1 MPAVLNK
8 QPIFTGTPLLITSQ
22 FDPQIPTN
30 LKTPG
35 IDNYTVVYEDAS
47 FYGSLITKVTVCST
61 GLIGTNVTTK
71 VIYLGIKDL
80 DSDIASLYQ
89 SKIMTG
95 ISGLTATD
103 VVPYVTFEF
112 GGGLLMNAST
122 GYQLVI
128 AASTN
133 AANDAA
139 GDQISVTLEGG
150 TYDQPPEDK

>member
-1 MPAVLNK
+1 MAELNK

-22 FDPQIPTN
+22 FDPEIPTN
-30 LKTPG
+30 LKAPG

-47 FYGSLITKVTVCST
+47 VYGSLITKVTVCST

-71 VIYLGIKDL
+71 VIYLGIVDAN
-80 DSDIASLYQ
+80 SGVASLYQ

-95 ISGLTATD
+95 ISGISATD

-112 GGGLLMNAST
+112 GGGLVMHPSS

-133 AANDAA
+133 AAIDAP

-150 TYDQPPEDK
+150 TYDQPPVDK